1 MANGTV
7 EAGLM
12 SYCRVVL
19 VTWDLSCLIT
29 AITAPQVRAGPR
41 RSHGRPSI
49 DLEFGCRPAL
59 HYRILPTSPYLRA
72 YLLTYLSTNPLL
84 IPLQTDH
91 KTQRILTL
99 NCASPVAVLARQR

>member
-29 AITAPQVRAGPR
+29 AITAPQVRAGPMVVR
-41 RSHGRPSI
+41 R
-49 DLEFGCRPAL
+49 
-59 HYRILPTSPYLRA
+59 
-72 YLLTYLSTNPLL
+72 L
-84 IPLQTDH
+84 IWNLVVVPH
-91 KTQRILTL
+91 CIIG
-99 NCASPVAVLARQR
+99 S